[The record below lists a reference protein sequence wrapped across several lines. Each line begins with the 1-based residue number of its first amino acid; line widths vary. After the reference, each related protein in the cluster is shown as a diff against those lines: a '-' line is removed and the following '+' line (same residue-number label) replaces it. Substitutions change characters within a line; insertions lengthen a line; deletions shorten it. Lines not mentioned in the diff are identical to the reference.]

1 MSDCTVSA
9 QRLDDY
15 ADGRCS
21 AGEAA
26 VLEVHVL
33 RCELCQTWLAPR
45 AQALRLD
52 RIWER
57 VEQRLG
63 SADYG

>member
-15 ADGRCS
+15 ADGRCTP
-21 AGEAA
+21 GEAA

-33 RCELCQTWLAPR
+33 GCELCQTWLAPR
-45 AQALRLD
+45 APALRLGE
-52 RIWER
+52 IWER
-57 VEQRLG
+57 VEQQAQRP
-63 SADYG
+63 DYG